1 MRLTEPSTLGAIGAL
16 LLSLA
21 LPVHADTTAPKVKAP
36 QVENPMRVLL
46 VGNSYLYYG
55 DSLHNHL
62 RRMVMAADPA
72 TQKKLKYKSATIG
85 GARLE
90 HHNIDWL
97 TKPGQIGVKEPFEL
111 VVLQGGS
118 VAPLSEKRRSAF
130 KETVAKYAEVIRA
143 RGGQVALY
151 MTHVYVSPHKK
162 AAPENLALTESLYV
176 ETGNENNALVIPVG
190 LAFDE
195 AYRRKPGIQ
204 LHKTY
209 DGSHPDL
216 IGTYLAAATC
226 YASIYGRTPVGNSY
240 DYFGK
245 IEPEMLKFLQQVAWD
260 TVQGFNARQ

>member
-1 MRLTEPSTLGAIGAL
+1 MRSIRRSLMAAAAAAAL
-16 LLSLA
+16 LA
-21 LPVHADTTAPKVKAP
+21 GAPAQAEGPAPAVKAP
-36 QVENPMRVLL
+36 QTDNPMRVLL

-62 RRMVMAADPA
+62 RRMVMAADPE
-72 TQKKLKYKSATIG
+72 TEKKLKYKSATIG

-97 TKPGQIGVKEPFEL
+97 TTPGQIGVKEPFEL

-118 VAPLSEKRRSAF
+118 VAPLSDKRRQAF
-130 KETVAKYAEVIRA
+130 KETAARYAEIIRS

-151 MTHVYVSPHKK
+151 MTHAYVEPHKR
-162 AAPENLALTESLYV
+162 AAPENIGLTESLYV
-176 ETGNENNALVIPVG
+176 ETGNEIGALVIPVG
-190 LAFDE
+190 LAFEE

-204 LHKTY
+204 LHKSY

-226 YASIYGRTPVGNSY
+226 YAAIYGKSPVGNPY
-240 DYFGK
+240 DYYGK
-245 IEPEMLKFLQQVAWD
+245 IEPEMAAFLQQVAWD
-260 TVQGFNARQ
+260 TTQAFYGRK